1 MPVCFCMLKN
11 MQTHAQAVACCLSI
25 VPCSKTHKHMRN
37 TRWSSILMPV
47 CAFDAQKHK
56 HARHTPKQ
64 YLDVCVFFH
73 AQKYTSTR
81 KHTLEQYLDACVF
94 LHTQKHANTRQ
105 STSECPHTI
114 QYAKSDA
121 AGTSSLNFSR
131 IFITSGSKGPKLCI
145 QRHNSTCVRVSC
157 QLWTL
162 NRDAQWRKLGQE
174 QHRDIMR
181 KWNKMFS
188 LGTRGR
194 EQEKYSLINPFALSC
209 CHCSAAVLLM
219 LSFLLW
225 SWSTAECKAYA
236 GICPPLKTSWGKQ
249 LQAQPSIHVQ
259 TCRHSIH
266 CSALHTCQNITVW
279 THAHTCRGTRKR
291 PMSSSTRLSVLGICR
306 YMQIPAQL

>member
-1 MPVCFCMLKN
+1 MPSGLPHKPVRSFQQTDTHEVFSVHAFRNTCAQNMVQDSFSHHVDHIRGQAHKHTHTHMAKMNQPFEKASTCKVHTNTRPSSSSMPVCFCMLKN

-73 AQKYTSTR
+73 AQKYTSPR

-162 NRDAQWRKLGQE
+162 NRDAQ
-174 QHRDIMR
+174 
-181 KWNKMFS
+181 
-188 LGTRGR
+188 
-194 EQEKYSLINPFALSC
+194 
-209 CHCSAAVLLM
+209 
-219 LSFLLW
+219 
-225 SWSTAECKAYA
+225 
-236 GICPPLKTSWGKQ
+236 
-249 LQAQPSIHVQ
+249 
-259 TCRHSIH
+259 
-266 CSALHTCQNITVW
+266 
-279 THAHTCRGTRKR
+279 
-291 PMSSSTRLSVLGICR
+291 
-306 YMQIPAQL
+306 